1 MAIGFVAAF
10 SETLASTVIA
20 EKAVLPLVDVIRN
33 EDEDVLKGAAT
44 WTLAQI
50 GKHSSEHAKAVA
62 VTGISSHALCRS
74 SPVYLFRNSERP
86 RRLGSQREV
95 VRRFQDQ
102 MPANLADHCH
112 EADIYATT
120 RSPRAQVCPQ
130 LLLISSTPSYVQE
143 SRRHVDAVGTGTVV
157 KSP

>member
-62 VTGISSHALCRS
+62 VTGTSHFLYRS
-74 SPVYLFRNSERP
+74 SPVSLFRNSERS
-86 RRLGSQREV
+86 RELGS
-95 VRRFQDQ
+95 
-102 MPANLADHCH
+102 
-112 EADIYATT
+112 
-120 RSPRAQVCPQ
+120 
-130 LLLISSTPSYVQE
+130 
-143 SRRHVDAVGTGTVV
+143 
-157 KSP
+157 